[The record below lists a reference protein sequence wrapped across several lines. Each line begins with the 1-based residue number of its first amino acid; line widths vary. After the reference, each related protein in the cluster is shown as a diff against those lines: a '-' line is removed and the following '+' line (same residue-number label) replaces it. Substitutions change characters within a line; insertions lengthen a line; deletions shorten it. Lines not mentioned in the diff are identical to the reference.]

1 MTTKTLP
8 KPDKGTV
15 RLEDR
20 YGNVGLKAVAGAI
33 KAQKPAKP

>member
-8 KPDKGTV
+8 KPVKGAV

-33 KAQKPAKP
+33 KPQKPTKS

>member
-1 MTTKTLP
+1 MTTKPMP
-8 KPDKGTV
+8 KPAKGGV

-33 KAQKPAKP
+33 KPQKPTNS